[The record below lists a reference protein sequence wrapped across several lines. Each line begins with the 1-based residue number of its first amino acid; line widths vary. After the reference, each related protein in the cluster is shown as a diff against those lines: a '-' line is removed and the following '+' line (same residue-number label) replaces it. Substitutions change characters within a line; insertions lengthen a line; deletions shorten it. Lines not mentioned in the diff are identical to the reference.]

1 MICECTTCNPAA
13 TTVIPITGQLV
24 AAAMNGF
31 VVESKYIQ
39 GGYIVVQTEQERDQL
54 LSKEIYED
62 NQVLINGS
70 PVYVAE
76 DKKTWRYDAANDSWV
91 EDTVDI
97 SAIQEELQA
106 LQTAIDSKVDEA
118 TVDQKINQALE
129 NIDLSE
135 YYTKEQADEKFD
147 QKQDVLVSGQSI
159 ATINNE
165 SLLSNKNFI
174 LGNVNEKCG
183 FEDLQ
188 YQEVGGLT
196 RDVGSLKDF
205 TYEQLFKAI
214 LYGVKVPVLTAPS
227 VGEASLTSTKG
238 IAGGSFTATG
248 TFVGN
253 RGTIEPAYGT
263 DGYRVGEFY
272 NYTTIIN
279 DEETVGLTVEIPS
292 LLPGVTTVK
301 LRGYYQEGPQPK
313 NNLGADYDQPYPA
326 GYVEAEMNVVG
337 LTAAF
342 TGTVE
347 SDPVQG
353 DFSID
358 LIPVNSIEYT
368 KQGLYGQDGNI
379 AGYQVVVPAS
389 TAADPDLDP
398 QVILLPQ
405 GASVTGVMGWDA
417 LNNKWSW
424 FNGTSAEETVA
435 AQTFIK
441 TGETVTKV
449 IDGVSVVY
457 DKYVYNIDVYGAM
470 GENYFRL
477 AI

>member
-1 MICECTTCNPAA
+1 MANGIKAPGTW
-13 TTVIPITGQLV
+13 IPGTRAGV
-24 AAAMNGF
+24 
-31 VVESKYIQ
+31 VVESKYVK

-54 LSKEIYED
+54 LSKDIYKG
-62 NQVLINGS
+62 NQAIINGS
-70 PVYVAE
+70 TVYVAE
-76 DKKTWRYDAANDSWV
+76 DKKTYRYDAANESWV
-91 EDTVDI
+91 EDTTDI
-97 SAIQEELQA
+97 SAIQGELQA

-118 TVDQKINQALE
+118 TVDQKIDQALE

-135 YYTKEQADEKFD
+135 YYNKEQVDEKFD
-147 QKQDVLVSGQSI
+147 QKQDTLVSGQSI
-159 ATINNE
+159 ATINSE

-183 FEDLQ
+183 FEDLE
-188 YQEVGGLT
+188 YQEIGGLT
-196 RDVGSLKDF
+196 KDVGSLKDF

-214 LYGVKVPVLTAPS
+214 LYGVKVPKFTAPS
-227 VGEASLTSTKG
+227 VGESSLSHTKG
-238 IAGGSFTATG
+238 IAGGSFTAIG

-279 DEETVGLTVEIPS
+279 DDETAGLTVEIPS
-292 LLPGVTTVK
+292 LLPGVTTVT

-342 TGTVE
+342 TGTVQN
-347 SDPVQG
+347 DPVQG

-358 LIPVNSIEYT
+358 LIPVGSTEYT

-379 AGYQVVVPAS
+379 AGYQIVVPAS
-389 TAADPDLDP
+389 EAEDHDLDP

-405 GASVTGVMGWDA
+405 GTSITGVMGWDA

-424 FNGTSAEETVA
+424 FNGTSAEETVT